1 MIVIALQLK
10 LWFALIAKSIVVY
23 LFIQLLFV
31 TVNLSSVLKL
41 PFFGCPFWVGW
52 VVGREEFLLG
62 CLAFFDKYNEHP
74 LLKI

>member
-41 PFFGCPFWVGW
+41 PFFGWVGW
-52 VVGREEFLLG
+52 WEEKNSYWVVWHFLINIMNIL
-62 CLAFFDKYNEHP
+62 C
-74 LLKI
+74 